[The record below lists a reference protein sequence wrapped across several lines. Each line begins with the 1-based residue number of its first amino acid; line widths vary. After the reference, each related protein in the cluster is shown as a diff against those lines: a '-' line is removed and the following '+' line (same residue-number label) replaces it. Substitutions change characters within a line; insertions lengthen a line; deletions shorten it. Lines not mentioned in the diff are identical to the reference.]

1 MPGRSLALARAST
14 ECKCPRPFLLAARL
28 ESLNKEFHTSI
39 IVSEE
44 TRNRLGEEAQVRA
57 LGGVKVKGKT
67 LETTVYELC
76 GWGVCPPQ
84 PTTNSEATPSL
95 AKSK

>member
-1 MPGRSLALARAST
+1 VIGDPVN
-14 ECKCPRPFLLAARL
+14 LAARL

-44 TRNRLGEEAQVRA
+44 TRNRLGKEAQVRA

-67 LETTVYELC
+67 VETTVYELC
-76 GWGVCPPQ
+76 GWGACPPQ
-84 PTTNSEATPSL
+84 PATNSDSNTEFGQFEVTEVEP
-95 AKSK
+95 